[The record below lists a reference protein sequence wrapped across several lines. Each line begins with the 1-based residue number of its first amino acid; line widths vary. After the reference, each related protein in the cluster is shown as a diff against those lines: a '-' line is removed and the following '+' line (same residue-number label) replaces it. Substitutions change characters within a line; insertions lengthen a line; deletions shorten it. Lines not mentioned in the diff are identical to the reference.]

1 MTRRCF
7 VHRFE
12 PRLLNDARNVARMNL
27 HKVFTGHPR
36 SVGETYFEHM
46 GVASRCGA
54 SMVVAGLA
62 CLVHA
67 VLPFLFVRT
76 ASNCLTRL
84 YQRMVAQRSRL
95 PPAPAVAGGLG
106 VPSPR

>member
-1 MTRRCF
+1 M
-7 VHRFE
+7 
-12 PRLLNDARNVARMNL
+12 LNDARNVARMNL
-27 HKVFTGHPR
+27 HKAFTGHPR

-84 YQRMVAQRSRL
+84 YQRMLAQRSRL